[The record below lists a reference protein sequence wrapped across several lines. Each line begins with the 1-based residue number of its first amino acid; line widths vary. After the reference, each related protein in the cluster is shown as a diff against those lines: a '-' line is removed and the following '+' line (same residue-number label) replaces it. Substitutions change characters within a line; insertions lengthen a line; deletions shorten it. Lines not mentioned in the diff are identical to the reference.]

1 MASPTDILSLAFE
14 RASAHIG
21 SPDVIEDP
29 GILAR
34 VEAVCRSSN
43 RSGARFLLAGLLAK
57 VDRPA
62 VDIRKPYTEIGDE
75 DTYSGRF
82 YDEKFIAPF
91 ITEHELP
98 CNSTTA
104 FLTPAW
110 RNRNITLTPELE
122 LEGSPRQMYKDVLQL
137 LDDVYARTVYA
148 EDLLTEVI
156 RCLLVYRNERQQRLG
171 VILEDLR
178 TAGEVPALSAETII
192 TLIQQH
198 LISPHASRLPVL
210 VVAAAYQA
218 AEKHL
223 GERGS
228 PLQGHNAADEQTG
241 ALDDLEIT
249 LIDDDQVITSYEMK
263 TRKVTKGDLDR
274 AMQKIAE
281 TGQRVDNYIFITTDV
296 ISEEVE
302 DYAKT
307 FYDKTGGIEV
317 VILDC
322 ISFLR
327 HFLHL
332 FHPLRMQFLDAY
344 QALLLAEPESAV
356 RQELKEAFI
365 ALRAAAESGQ

>member
-1 MASPTDILSLAFE
+1 MAVPPDILSLAFE

-21 SPDVIEDP
+21 SPDIIEDP
-29 GILAR
+29 DTLAR

-43 RSGARFLLAGLLAK
+43 RSGARCLLACLLAK

-62 VDIRKPYTEIGDE
+62 VDIRKPYTEIGDD
-75 DTYSGRF
+75 DTYSGRL
-82 YDEKFIAPF
+82 YDEKFVGPF

-110 RNRNITLTPELE
+110 RNRNVTLTPELE

-137 LDDVYARTVYA
+137 LTDVHLQKVAA
-148 EDLLTEVI
+148 EDLLTEVM
-156 RCLLVYRNERQQRLG
+156 RCLLVYRNERQQRMSVL
-171 VILEDLR
+171 LEDLR
-178 TAGEVPALSAETII
+178 TAGDVSTLSAETII

-198 LISPHASRLPVL
+198 LISRNASRLPVL
-210 VVAAAYQA
+210 VVVAAYQA

-223 GERGS
+223 GERNL

-241 ALDDLEIT
+241 ALGDVEIT
-249 LIDDDQVITSYEMK
+249 LIDDDHVITSYEMK
-263 TRKVTKGDLDR
+263 ERRVTKDDIDRAVRKV
-274 AMQKIAE
+274 AE
-281 TGQRVDNYIFITTDV
+281 APQRVDNYIFITTDV

-307 FYDKTGGIEV
+307 FYDKTGGIELV
-317 VILDC
+317 VLDC

-332 FHPLRMQFLDAY
+332 FHRLRMQFLDAY